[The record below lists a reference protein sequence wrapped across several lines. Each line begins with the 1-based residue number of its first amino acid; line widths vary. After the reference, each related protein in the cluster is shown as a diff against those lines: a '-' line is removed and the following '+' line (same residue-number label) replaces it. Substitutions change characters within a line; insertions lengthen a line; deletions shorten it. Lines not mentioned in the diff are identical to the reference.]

1 MKEQTERNLFNV
13 IRRIESALK
22 SENFNVTYELPEN
35 VRYEKELTREQYL
48 ELHLDAVAND
58 LLEIV
63 NGEDV
68 END

>member
-1 MKEQTERNLFNV
+1 MNERLERELFNV
-13 IRRIESALK
+13 IRRVESALQ
-22 SENFNVTYELPEN
+22 SENFTVTYELPEN

-48 ELHLDAVAND
+48 ELHLDTVAND